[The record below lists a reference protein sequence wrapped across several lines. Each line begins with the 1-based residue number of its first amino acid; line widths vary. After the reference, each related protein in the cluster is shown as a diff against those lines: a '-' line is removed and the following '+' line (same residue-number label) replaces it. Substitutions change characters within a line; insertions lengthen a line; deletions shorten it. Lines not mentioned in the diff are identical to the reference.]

1 MGHTYGVPASLL
13 WDLEVP
19 LSEAWDELLVED
31 AKKVEKTLGMA
42 TRLIE
47 LARKEQ
53 KLSQQGLM
61 QDSGSEEPAPEP
73 APIDPPGP
81 LP

>member
-1 MGHTYGVPASLL
+1 M
-13 WDLEVP
+13 
-19 LSEAWDELLVED
+19 SEAWDELLDEE

-53 KLSQQGLM
+53 KLSQQGLAE
-61 QDSGSEEPAPEP
+61 DSSPENPPPMPAD
-73 APIDPPGP
+73 AP
-81 LP
+81 

>member
-1 MGHTYGVPASLL
+1 M
-13 WDLEVP
+13 
-19 LSEAWDELLVED
+19 SEAWDELLDEET
-31 AKKVEKTLGMA
+31 KKVEKTLGMA

-53 KLSQQGLM
+53 KLSQQGLA

-73 APIDPPGP
+73 APVPIDPPGP

>member
-1 MGHTYGVPASLL
+1 M
-13 WDLEVP
+13 
-19 LSEAWDELLVED
+19 SEAWDELLDEET
-31 AKKVEKTLGMA
+31 KKVEKTLGMA

-61 QDSGSEEPAPEP
+61 QDSGSEEPE
-73 APIDPPGP
+73 PIDPPGP